1 MSMFAPAACR
11 VRAISA
17 PTRRAPPVISTTWS
31 CNEEFSILGFMRHN
45 DTSMAEQRE
54 LMLNDTQAEHCAGM
68 HRFLA
73 EQITGSG
80 GWMNFERF
88 MGLALY
94 APGLGYYSAGAHKLG
109 AGGDFTTA
117 PEVSSLFGACVARQC
132 AQILGALGRGS
143 ILEIGAGSGRL
154 AADVLSRLE
163 TLGQLPD
170 RYWILEIS
178 ADLRERQRRH
188 LEGQMPQLLD
198 RVQWLDQPPEE
209 SFDGVI
215 LANEV
220 LDALPVTRFRWSGAG
235 VDELGVVLESGRFAW
250 APRPASQAVA
260 DTCRRLSVA
269 GGAWDDGYVSEYC
282 PSLTAWTRSVTSA
295 LCTGAVL
302 WFDYGLP
309 RSQYY
314 LPERHEGT
322 LLCHFQHRAHGDPF
336 LYPGLQDITA
346 WVDYTLL
353 AEASRGCG
361 FALAGFTTQS
371 HFLAGLGVDLEMQ
384 RMAGDDANRFARLAN
399 QARQLMLPGEMGE
412 RFKAMAW
419 LRGLDLPLSGFA
431 LQDLRHTL

>member
-1 MSMFAPAACR
+1 M
-11 VRAISA
+11 
-17 PTRRAPPVISTTWS
+17 RR
-31 CNEEFSILGFMRHN
+31 N
-45 DTSMAEQRE
+45 DTATAALRE
-54 LMLNDTQAEHCAGM
+54 LLLNDTQAEHCARM
-68 HRFLA
+68 REYLTELIA
-73 EQITGSG
+73 AAA
-80 GWMNFERF
+80 GWLPFERF
-88 MGLALY
+88 MDAALY
-94 APGLGYYSAGAHKLG
+94 APGLGYYSAGARKFG
-109 AGGDFTTA
+109 AGGDFITA
-117 PEVSSLFGACVARQC
+117 PEVSPLFGACLARQC
-132 AQILGALGRGS
+132 AEILDKLGEGS

-154 AADVLSRLE
+154 AADILLRLE
-163 TLGQLPD
+163 TLGVLPA

-188 LEGQMPQLLD
+188 LAQRAPHLAERLH
-198 RVQWLDQPPEE
+198 WLDGPPEG
-209 SFDGVI
+209 SFDGLI

-220 LDALPVTRFRWSGAG
+220 LDALPVTRFRWYRDR
-235 VDELGVVLESGRFAW
+235 VEELGVVIDDGRFAW

-260 DTCRRLSVA
+260 QVCRRLAQA

-282 PSLTAWTRSVTSA
+282 PRLNEWTRSVTGS
-295 LCTGAVL
+295 LRTGAAL

-336 LYPGLQDITA
+336 LYPGLQDMTA

-353 AEASRGCG
+353 AEASRAAG

-371 HFLAGLGVDLEMQ
+371 FFLAGLGVDEEMHA
-384 RMAGDDANRFARLAN
+384 MAGDDAVQFARLAN

-419 LRGLDLPLSGFA
+419 MRGLTLPLSGFA